1 MTIYLNLRL
10 APDIRPVSGTLN
22 NKAHF
27 IDHDMQPRE
36 SRPALLKFS
45 MPDVDFDL
53 LIKDTLDAVK
63 LHGLHQYRIGRD
75 TEGNPKNDSG
85 YLGMGL
91 TYNPRHVDGRDV
103 DPHQQVQG
111 NHNPGAKGYQGAN
124 PFSRINGDEALT
136 YSKKNTHYDTYSMC
150 YRTPGSKH
158 GYLGKFVDSFKRT
171 MVRSSIRTIDASSRD
186 GQTRVNGEQL
196 AGVSWH
202 TDESMFENLRINI
215 PVVTDPIFVLEQQ
228 GSEPV
233 HLQAGYAYTWDTGL
247 LHRAYTTQITDQ
259 PVLRT
264 HIMLGFSCWWDF
276 DERTDTWRQN
286 EFFGRKHP
294 QDMLVDGDVI
304 PNLQLIQ

>member
-1 MTIYLNLRL
+1 MTISVKLTL
-10 APDIRPVSGTLN
+10 APDVRPVSGTLN
-22 NKAHF
+22 NLAPF
-27 IDHDMQPRE
+27 IDHALRPRE
-36 SRPALLKFS
+36 NRNSLLKFS
-45 MPDVDFDL
+45 LPGVDFAKL
-53 LIKDTLDAVK
+53 VRDTLDSIE

-75 TEGNPKNDSG
+75 SEGNPKNDTG

-91 TYNPRHVDGRDV
+91 TYNPRHVDGDTV

-111 NHNPGAKGYQGAN
+111 NHNPGAKGYKGVN
-124 PFSRINGDEALT
+124 PFSKIDGDEAKS
-136 YSKKNTHYDTYSMC
+136 YGKKNTHYDTYSMC
-150 YRTPGSKH
+150 YRTPGSRH
-158 GYLGKFVDSFKRT
+158 GYLGEFIDSFKRT
-171 MVRSSIRTIDASSRD
+171 MVRSSIRTIDASSRE
-186 GQTRVNGEQL
+186 GQTFVNGEQL

-228 GSEPV
+228 GHEPV
-233 HLQAGYAYTWDTGL
+233 HLEAGHAYTWDTGL
-247 LHRAYTTQITDQ
+247 LHRAYTTQITAE

-276 DERTDTWRQN
+276 DEATHTWRQN

-304 PNLQLIQ
+304 PDLSLVQ